1 MSHICRLCEE
11 NETPDGHNTICDPCY
26 DNAVK
31 YLEQNVAL
39 IKAIPYLKERLQE
52 MVELS
57 RSVAANWENGDLAQR
72 VRSLVDASDEAQLL
86 INLIK

>member
-26 DNAVK
+26 DNAGN